1 MVVEV
6 FVLGLG
12 MEVVEV
18 LVVVDG
24 GGGCFRVVVVVVRL
38 GVVVG
43 FGVVVDTDFRVVV
56 AGLGIFVVGL
66 EIVVGLGVFV
76 VGFEVV
82 VVGLVVVVDFG
93 VVVVGLGVVVGFGV
107 VVDFVVCR
115 VVPFFNR

>member
-24 GGGCFRVVVVVVRL
+24 GGGCFRVVVVFRL

-56 AGLGIFVVGL
+56 VGLGIFVVGL
-66 EIVVGLGVFV
+66 EIVVSLGVVVGLGVFV
-76 VGFEVV
+76 VGF
-82 VVGLVVVVDFG
+82 
-93 VVVVGLGVVVGFGV
+93 
-107 VVDFVVCR
+107 
-115 VVPFFNR
+115 